1 VRRLL
6 VISNGIGE
14 DSVGAEIV
22 RRLPRNLPADAYP
35 MLGDGQAYRTA
46 CPVVGPRAH
55 LPSEGS
61 RIDRGTIGKDI
72 AGGLLGTIQ
81 PALKFLREAKATYDG
96 FLVIGDFIGVGAC
109 WLAGIRDVL
118 YLDVYHTG
126 YGRNYS
132 FIEKLIIK
140 RTCGTVF
147 CRSPR
152 LANQLGATGIDAR
165 ASGNVMMDTI
175 PAGDY
180 DARRRRLRLKAV
192 TLLPGSREATVD
204 NFALQI
210 ESLALLPDQMKPD
223 VFVALADGINPEE
236 MAKAANLFFHGP
248 AGRERTDVGRLSG
261 RGLHVHMARGA
272 LQPLLDA
279 SDIVLSQAG
288 TATIQALGIGR
299 PVITFTRETD
309 RMKRFIEENRLFG
322 EARRIVPAEPEKI
335 SEAVRRLLAEPA
347 EVERLSAIGKERIGG
362 PGVINEII
370 GVLNEKDRQS
380 ASFAGLRSSQ

>member
-1 VRRLL
+1 MRRLL

-22 RRLPRNLPADAYP
+22 RRLPRNLVADAYP
-35 MLGDGQAYRTA
+35 TLGDGKAYRTA
-46 CPVVGPRAH
+46 CPVVGPRAQ

-61 RIDRGTIGKDI
+61 RVGSGTIRKDI
-72 AGGLLGTIQ
+72 AGGLLGTIR
-81 PALKFLREAKATYDG
+81 PALKFLKEAKATYDG

-109 WLAGIRDVL
+109 WLAGIKNVV

-132 FIEKLIIK
+132 FLEKQIIK
-140 RTCGTVF
+140 QTCSTVF

-152 LANQLGATGIDAR
+152 LANELAKSGVDAR

-175 PAGDY
+175 PAADY
-180 DARRRRLRLKAV
+180 DAKRRRLRLKAV
-192 TLLPGSREATVD
+192 LLLPGSREATIE

-210 ESLALLPDQMKPD
+210 ESLAHLPDEMKPD
-223 VFVALADGINPEE
+223 VFVAVADGINPEE
-236 MAKAANLFFHGP
+236 MAKAGSLFFHGP

-272 LQPLLDA
+272 LKPLLDHA
-279 SDIVLSQAG
+279 DIVLSQAG
-288 TATIQALGIGR
+288 TATIQALGMGR

-309 RMKRFIEENRLFG
+309 RMKRYIEENRLFG
-322 EARRIVPAEPEKI
+322 EARRIVPAEKEKI
-335 SEAVRRLLAEPA
+335 AEAVRRLLAEPA
-347 EVERLSAIGKERIGG
+347 EVERLGAIGKERIGG
-362 PGVINEII
+362 PGVIEEII
-370 GVLNEKDRQS
+370 GVLGQGDPGTRV
-380 ASFAGLRSSQ
+380 SSEATA

>member
-1 VRRLL
+1 MRRLL

-35 MLGDGQAYRTA
+35 MLGEGKAYRAA
-46 CPVVGPRAH
+46 CPVVGPRAE

-61 RIDRGTIGKDI
+61 RVDQGTIRKDI

-109 WLAGIRDVL
+109 WLAGIREVV

-126 YGRNYS
+126 YGRQYS
-132 FIEKLIIK
+132 LPEKLIVK

-152 LANQLGATGIDAR
+152 LANQLAAIGVDAR

-175 PAGDY
+175 PSADY
-180 DARRRRLRLKAV
+180 DARRRRLRLKAAL
-192 TLLPGSREATVD
+192 LLPGSREATVA

-210 ESLALLPDQMKPD
+210 ESLARLPDEMKPD
-223 VFVALADGINPEE
+223 VFVAVADGINPEE

-248 AGRERTDVGRLSG
+248 AGRERSDVGRLSG

-272 LQPLLDA
+272 LQTLLDV

-288 TATIQALGIGR
+288 TATIQALGTGR
-299 PVITFTRETD
+299 PVITFTREND

-335 SEAVRRLLAEPA
+335 SEAVRRLLADPA
-347 EVERLSAIGKERIGG
+347 EVERLAAIGRERIGG
-362 PGVINEII
+362 PGVIREII
-370 GVLNEKDRQS
+370 GVLDEKDARPATGAA
-380 ASFAGLRSSQ
+380 ASP